1 MTKQEEKGL
10 FDDLDENKDG
20 MFDNLEDSKNG
31 LFSGQQDDKESQQN
45 NQYVTIIAG
54 LKIGKSAGGMMQG
67 LAAKFKGK
75 KKKDEKEM
83 EEEEEK
89 AAAEENGLTSEDGD
103 EEEEEDEDEEEE
115 EEEDEEDDDDAVA
128 GPAVEGSYDAA
139 EWEHLEV
146 NISNFRSYTWLGG
159 RSIHLTRC
167 QKRKRSCLNIF
178 TGTSGIYLVSFSC
191 VQSTKYQVQ
200 TPVLL
205 RYTPQ
210 KIDLETKFKP
220 FIPDYIPA
228 VGDIDAFIKVYKV
241 TLS

>member
-1 MTKQEEKGL
+1 MVCSQVSRMTKSH
-10 FDDLDENKDG
+10 NKTT
-20 MFDNLEDSKNG
+20 N
-31 LFSGQQDDKESQQN
+31 
-45 NQYVTIIAG
+45 VTIIAG

-146 NISNFRSYTWLGG
+146 NISSFRSYTWLGG
-159 RSIHLTRC
+159 RSIHITRC
-167 QKRKRSCLNIF
+167 RKRKRSCLNIF

-191 VQSTKYQVQ
+191 VQRTK
-200 TPVLL
+200 
-205 RYTPQ
+205 
-210 KIDLETKFKP
+210 
-220 FIPDYIPA
+220 
-228 VGDIDAFIKVYKV
+228 
-241 TLS
+241 

>member
-1 MTKQEEKGL
+1 MTKLQQKGL
-10 FDDLDENKDG
+10 FDDLDESKDGMFDDVNDRKGG

-31 LFSGQQDDKESQQN
+31 LFS
-45 NQYVTIIAG
+45 G

-75 KKKDEKEM
+75 KKEEKENE

-89 AAAEENGLTSEDGD
+89 VVEDTGLTSEDGD
-103 EEEEEDEDEEEE
+103 EEEEEEKDEEEE
-115 EEEDEEDDDDAVA
+115 DEEDDEEDDDDAVA

-146 NISNFRSYTWLGG
+146 SKDEKELFEY
-159 RSIHLTRC
+159 IH
-167 QKRKRSCLNIF
+167 
-178 TGTSGIYLVSFSC
+178 
-191 VQSTKYQVQ
+191 
-200 TPVLL
+200 

-210 KIDLETKFKP
+210 KVDLETKFKP

-228 VGDIDAFIKVYKV
+228 VGDIDAFIKVLRCEHDNE
-241 TLS
+241 TLGLTVLDEPAALQSDPTILDLS

>member
-1 MTKQEEKGL
+1 
-10 FDDLDENKDG
+10 
-20 MFDNLEDSKNG
+20 
-31 LFSGQQDDKESQQN
+31 
-45 NQYVTIIAG
+45 
-54 LKIGKSAGGMMQG
+54 MQG

-115 EEEDEEDDDDAVA
+115 EEEEDEEDDDDAVA

-146 NISNFRSYTWLGG
+146 NISNFRRYTWLGG

-178 TGTSGIYLVSFSC
+178 TGTSRIYLVSFSC
-191 VQSTKYQVQ
+191 VQSTKYK
-200 TPVLL
+200 LL
-205 RYTPQ
+205 FCPGTHLRRLIWRPSSNRSSLTTSQ
-210 KIDLETKFKP
+210 LLETLTPSSRFTK
-220 FIPDYIPA
+220 
-228 VGDIDAFIKVYKV
+228 
-241 TLS
+241 

>member
-1 MTKQEEKGL
+1 
-10 FDDLDENKDG
+10 
-20 MFDNLEDSKNG
+20 
-31 LFSGQQDDKESQQN
+31 
-45 NQYVTIIAG
+45 
-54 LKIGKSAGGMMQG
+54 
-67 LAAKFKGK
+67 
-75 KKKDEKEM
+75 M

-103 EEEEEDEDEEEE
+103 EEEEEDEDDEEE

-146 NISNFRSYTWLGG
+146 NISNFRSYTWVGG

-178 TGTSGIYLVSFSC
+178 TGTYLVSFSC
-191 VQSTKYQVQ
+191 VQVPKYQVQ

-241 TLS
+241 KLF